1 MMSMT
6 PIRRPFLTPL
16 RRIATPKGDVLHG
29 MKCHDPGFGGF
40 GEAYFSM
47 VLPGAVKGWKRHREM
62 TLNLICPQGAVRVV
76 VHAGEPHVDM
86 LDVVLSPDAP
96 DTYCRLT
103 VPPGH
108 WVGFA
113 GWSEGPNLI
122 LNLASC
128 LHDPAEADTLPL
140 DAFVWPERQPDHP

>member
-1 MMSMT
+1 M
-6 PIRRPFLTPL
+6 RRPFLTPL

-29 MKCHDPGFGGF
+29 MKCNDPGFAGF

-47 VLPGAVKGWKRHREM
+47 VLPGAVKGWKRHRDM
-62 TLNLICPQGAVRVV
+62 TLNLVCPQGAVRVV
-76 VHAGEPHVDM
+76 VHAGHPSADA
-86 LDVVLSPDAP
+86 LDVVLGPDAP
-96 DTYCRLT
+96 ASCCRLT

-108 WVGFA
+108 WVAFA

-128 LHDPAEADTLPL
+128 LHDAAEADTAPL
-140 DAFVWPERQPDHP
+140 DAFVWPDGAQARP